1 MYKFL
6 KYLRILHF
14 FLLELKKYTQNLK
27 INFQQISWILEG
39 QVSLQTIDD
48 VTDLNLITLNEFNA
62 ATAMYNSLDLVELYQ
77 YYSDTIRRHY
87 SFPQHCNG
95 LIANVLI
102 YQTNQ
107 NMLKD
112 LAEPNRIK
120 RIFNDAKSLIRL
132 GQQSLD
138 QVFIY
143 E

>member
-1 MYKFL
+1 M
-6 KYLRILHF
+6 
-14 FLLELKKYTQNLK
+14 
-27 INFQQISWILEG
+27 EG

-62 ATAMYNSLDLVELYQ
+62 AAAMYNSSDLVELYQ